1 VSSAPAP
8 LDGVLG
14 RLLTG
19 GGQDARPRHV
29 AIIMDGNGR
38 WAKKRFLPRLAGH
51 RKGIEAAKAVV
62 RAAGDL
68 GLEVIT
74 LYAFSTE
81 NWSRPADEV
90 RDLMGLLRRFILDD
104 IAELAENGVRLK
116 VIGDWRALSPDLVTL
131 IEDAITKTARNSRT
145 TLVIALNYGSQAEI
159 VASARALAERVR
171 DGALEAEAITAE
183 LLEAGLETAGLPSPD
198 LVIRTSGEQRLS
210 NFLLWQAAYAELLFV
225 DTLWPDFGKAELEAA
240 LGVYGQR
247 ERRFGGL

>member
-1 VSSAPAP
+1 VSSAPA
-8 LDGVLG
+8 LA
-14 RLLTG
+14 TG
-19 GGQDARPRHV
+19 AGQGAIPRHV

-38 WAKKRFLPRLAGH
+38 WAKKRFLPRIAGH

-90 RDLMGLLRRFILDD
+90 SDLMALLKHFIQKD
-104 IAELAENGVRLK
+104 IAELARNGVRLRI
-116 VIGDWRALSPDLVTL
+116 IGDYRALAPDLVAL
-131 IEDAITKTARNSRT
+131 IDDAIALTAANSKT

-159 VASARALAERVR
+159 VAAARLLAVQVR
-171 DGALEAEAITAE
+171 EGALDSAAITAD
-183 LLEAGLETAGLPSPD
+183 LLGAGLETAGIPDPD
-198 LVIRTSGEQRLS
+198 LVIRTSGEKRLS

-225 DTLWPDFGKAELEAA
+225 DTLWPDFGAQELADA
-240 LGVYGQR
+240 IVVYGQR

>member
-1 VSSAPAP
+1 VSSAPA
-8 LDGVLG
+8 LA
-14 RLLTG
+14 TG
-19 GGQDARPRHV
+19 AGQGAIPRHV

-38 WAKKRFLPRLAGH
+38 WAKKRFLPRIAGH
-51 RKGIEAAKAVV
+51 RKGIDAAKAVV

-81 NWSRPADEV
+81 NWNRPADEV
-90 RDLMGLLRRFILDD
+90 SDLMGLLKHFIQKD
-104 IAELAENGVRLK
+104 IAELASNGVRLRI
-116 VIGDWRALSPDLVTL
+116 IGDYKALSPDLVIL
-131 IEDAITKTARNSRT
+131 IDEAIARTAANSKT

-159 VASARALAERVR
+159 VTAARLLAEQVQA
-171 DGALEAEAITAE
+171 GALESTAITAE
-183 LLEAGLETAGLPSPD
+183 LLGARLGTAGIPDPD

-225 DTLWPDFGKAELEAA
+225 DTLWPDFGAKELADAIAE
-240 LGVYGQR
+240 YGQR